1 MPIIS
6 RISCFINGTTRI
18 SPEIYQI
25 TVLGANMILIAEEKL
40 TLIDTGYRG
49 SGPHIIEFIEQLG
62 HSPRDISHII
72 LTHNHIDHV
81 GGLAELKPFTSA
93 AKVAIHRTD
102 IGQRKNLPSAR
113 LEDVDIQLEGGE
125 ILDVLGGLEI
135 IHTPGHTPGSICLF
149 SKKNGLL
156 IVGDA
161 IRKRRNILHIPYKSI
176 SFDIGQAV
184 ESVRRIARLD
194 CEVICF
200 GHGLPLTD
208 DVPGKLQD
216 LVTRHQD

>member
-6 RISCFINGTTRI
+6 RIHHFIKGSARI
-18 SPEIYQI
+18 SPDIYQI
-25 TVLGANMILIAEEKL
+25 TVLGANMILIAEERL
-40 TLIDTGYRG
+40 TLIDTGYR
-49 SGPHIIEFIEQLG
+49 SSWPHIIEFVEQLG
-62 HSPRDISHII
+62 HSPNDISLII
-72 LTHNHIDHV
+72 LTQNHTDHV
-81 GGLAELKPFTSA
+81 GGLAELRHFTS

-125 ILDVLGGLEI
+125 ILDALGGLEV

-149 SKKNGLL
+149 SKKNKLI

-161 IRKRRNILHIPYKSI
+161 LRKRHNILYIPYKSI
-176 SFDIGQAV
+176 SFDLRQAV
-184 ESVRRIARLD
+184 ESVRKIAKLD
-194 CEVICF
+194 CQVICF

-208 DVPGKLQD
+208 DVTGKLQD
-216 LVTRHQD
+216 LVARHRD